1 MSTNSEIANA
11 LRILTKKN
19 FSKKKITLLQC
30 NTDYPTKFEDVNLYS
45 MLKMKKKFKLIL
57 DYQIILLGSKRL

>member
-45 MLKMKKKFKLIL
+45 MLRMQKN
-57 DYQIILLGSKRL
+57 SN